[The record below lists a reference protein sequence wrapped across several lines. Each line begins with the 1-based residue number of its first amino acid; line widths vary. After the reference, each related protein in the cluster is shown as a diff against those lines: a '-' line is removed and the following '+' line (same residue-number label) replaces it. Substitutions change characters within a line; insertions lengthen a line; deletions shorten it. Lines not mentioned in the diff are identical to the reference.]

1 MQNKFRLKSIYK
13 VLRNKYLNL
22 KISSKITIY
31 FSVLFI
37 ISTLAITFAYK
48 KINSTYMTEKIEQS
62 SFEALERAQL
72 NINTIIN
79 DVSNTSKMIISSSE
93 IQDNLQ
99 YSNEHGSLEIQNN
112 INKYLM
118 QFTNFN
124 PNIASIYIFDNYG
137 NRYYSENV
145 IYKNFDINDIKN
157 KYWYKQIIDKQG
169 GYIIR
174 LNGGG
179 LFHSKEG
186 NYVSLIRVINDINTQ
201 KKIGILI
208 INISEE
214 AFYNSIVRIGDKYGT
229 NLIIKNENGE
239 VITKSKMDERILIE
253 AERQNAFEND
263 KGFSIRKIDESD
275 YIISNMKTDTY
286 GWNLITISEYSQLS
300 KQAQYMK
307 SFILFFISIVF
318 MLIACGSIIISRLI
332 TRPLIKLHESMMG
345 VEYGEFKPV
354 NAPTYND
361 EVGEL
366 KKVYNIMIFQ
376 IKTLLDKIR
385 EDEKFKRKA
394 ELEIL
399 MSQVKPHFLYNT
411 FDTISSLALLGE
423 NRKVYD
429 VVKALGVFYRT
440 SLSNGKDIVTV
451 EEEIKTVKSYLMI
464 QSIRYKDKFEVKYDL
479 DPNCNHFMIIKLI
492 LQPLVENALYHGIRN
507 KAGKGL
513 IKISTFEEG
522 DMLVLS
528 VEDDGLG
535 MDEMQLKKVMEGKTP
550 GIGVRATK
558 ERVRIFYGEKS
569 EFIVKSEKDEG
580 TKITIK
586 IPKKVGEVI
595 YE

>member
-1 MQNKFRLKSIYK
+1 
-13 VLRNKYLNL
+13 
-22 KISSKITIY
+22 
-31 FSVLFI
+31 
-37 ISTLAITFAYK
+37 
-48 KINSTYMTEKIEQS
+48 
-62 SFEALERAQL
+62 
-72 NINTIIN
+72 
-79 DVSNTSKMIISSSE
+79 
-93 IQDNLQ
+93 
-99 YSNEHGSLEIQNN
+99 
-112 INKYLM
+112 
-118 QFTNFN
+118 
-124 PNIASIYIFDNYG
+124 
-137 NRYYSENV
+137 
-145 IYKNFDINDIKN
+145 
-157 KYWYKQIIDKQG
+157 
-169 GYIIR
+169 
-174 LNGGG
+174 
-179 LFHSKEG
+179 
-186 NYVSLIRVINDINTQ
+186 
-201 KKIGILI
+201 
-208 INISEE
+208 
-214 AFYNSIVRIGDKYGT
+214 
-229 NLIIKNENGE
+229 
-239 VITKSKMDERILIE
+239 
-253 AERQNAFEND
+253 
-263 KGFSIRKIDESD
+263 
-275 YIISNMKTDTY
+275 
-286 GWNLITISEYSQLS
+286 
-300 KQAQYMK
+300 
-307 SFILFFISIVF
+307 
-318 MLIACGSIIISRLI
+318 
-332 TRPLIKLHESMMG
+332 MMG

-354 NAPTYND
+354 NTPTYKD

-429 VVKALGVFYRT
+429 VVKALGTFYRT

-513 IKISTFEEG
+513 IKISTFEQG

-535 MDEMQLKKVMEGKTP
+535 MDEMQLKKVMEGEIS

-558 ERVRIFYGEKS
+558 ERLRIFYSEKS
-569 EFIVKSEKDEG
+569 KFIVKSKKDEG

-586 IPKKVGEVI
+586 IPKKGCEVI